1 MAKEGSAVIEKLL
14 LKLAARDEVSA
25 EEEAALR
32 EVVGDPVDVPSD
44 KTVIRVGQEL
54 NESTLLVEGLMCRY
68 KDLRDGGRQ
77 ISELNVAGDFV
88 DLHSFTLKRLDHNIM
103 TLTPCRIAPAPHEKL
118 KRITEQFP
126 HLTRLLWFST
136 NLDAAIHREWM
147 LSLGRR
153 SAVER
158 TAHFFCELFLR
169 LEIVGMTD
177 SNRYALPITQTDLA
191 ECLGLTAV
199 HVNRTLKVLRE
210 EGLVEFR
217 RRTVIIHDM
226 EGLKR
231 VAEFSPTYLSLEK
244 RPR

>member
-1 MAKEGSAVIEKLL
+1 MIEKLL
-14 LKLAARDEVSA
+14 MKLSARDEVSA

-32 EVVGDPVDVPSD
+32 EVVGEPVDVRSD
-44 KTVIRVGQEL
+44 RTVIRVGQEL
-54 NESTLLVEGLMCRY
+54 NESTLLLEGLMCRY
-68 KDLRDGGRQ
+68 KDLADGGRQ

-158 TAHFFCELFLR
+158 TAHLFCELFIR
-169 LEIVGMTD
+169 FEIVGMTEG
-177 SNRYALPITQTDLA
+177 NRYRLPITQTDLA

-210 EGLVEFR
+210 QGLVEFR
-217 RRTVIIHDM
+217 SRTVIIHDM
-226 EGLKR
+226 DGLKR
-231 VAEFSPTYLSLEK
+231 IAEFSPTYLSLEK